1 MFILRIALVL
11 FVIAL
16 FLPSTP
22 EEKQR
27 ASRGVSE
34 AVEQVQTFCVRN
46 AALCE
51 NVGSLTA
58 AIMDRMRYGAEL
70 FYEAATGRSEPR
82 DAETDSSSRTERGSP
97 RDRHSRGDL
106 ERSSHTLRPD
116 DLEPEWR
123 GPDAS

>member
-27 ASRGVSE
+27 ASQGVSQ

-46 AALCE
+46 AGFCE
-51 NVGSLTA
+51 NMRYMA
-58 AIMDRMRYGAEL
+58 ATVFDRMRYGAEL
-70 FYEAATGRSEPR
+70 IYEAAIGRREQDDAVR
-82 DAETDSSSRTERGSP
+82 DDRSSTRRTQP
-97 RDRHSRGDL
+97 RDRRSRREV